1 MCKARKLECGLKEE
15 LQSSNAAQK
24 FEGSLLIT
32 VVEKGCINVKM
43 FHNQLKIY
51 FEKFTQLGCV

>member
-43 FHNQLKIY
+43 FHNQLNTT
-51 FEKFTQLGCV
+51 FFRN